1 MTTALP
7 RAHGGA
13 PVRASLRRHPEDFQ
27 VEEIP
32 AFVPDGQG
40 EHAFLWVQKTAANTE
55 WVARQLAAAA
65 GVAPA
70 AIGFAGLKDRHAITR
85 QAFSVHLPGRAGP
98 DWGALAIAGVEVLS
112 ATRHSRKL
120 KRGAHRGNRFRIR
133 LREVRG
139 DRAAFEARIAAL
151 RAHGAPNYFGEQRFG
166 HAGGNIAL
174 ARALFGGKRLA
185 RTQRGMALSAA
196 RSALF
201 NAVLA
206 ARVADGSWNR
216 ALDGEV
222 WMLRGTH
229 AVFGPEPLDDSLQ
242 RRLETLDIHPTG
254 PLWGA
259 GSLRCEGAV
268 RALETAVAGDSQG
281 LAQGLAQ
288 AGLSQERR
296 ALRLVVDQLQSAWD
310 GDDAVLSFSLE
321 AGSYATAVL
330 REACDWQAG
339 GTCDEAWE
347 ARDEYPSRLDP
358 AGL

>member
-1 MTTALP
+1 VTAALP

-13 PVRASLRRHPEDFQ
+13 PLRAMLRRHPADFE
-27 VEEIP
+27 VEELP

-40 EHAFLWVQKTAANTE
+40 EHAFLWVQKTGANTE

-98 DWGALAIAGVEVLS
+98 DWGALEIAGVEVLS

-133 LREVRG
+133 LREASG

-151 RAHGAPNYFGEQRFG
+151 RTFGAPNYFGEQRFG
-166 HAGGNIAL
+166 HGGGNLAL
-174 ARALFGGKRLA
+174 ARALFSGKRLA

-196 RSALF
+196 RSSLF

-206 ARVADGSWNR
+206 ARVADGSWDR
-216 ALDGEV
+216 ALEGEV

-229 AVFGPEPLDDSLQ
+229 AVFGPEPLDDAL
-242 RRLETLDIHPTG
+242 RGRLESLDIHPTG

-259 GSLRCEGAV
+259 GSLRSEGVV
-268 RALETAVAGDSQG
+268 RALEAAVAARSEG
-281 LAQGLAQ
+281 LAQGLEQ
-288 AGLSQERR
+288 AGLTHERR
-296 ALRLVVDQLQSAWD
+296 ALRLVVDDLQFAWE
-310 GDDAVLSFSLE
+310 GGDAVLAFSLE
-321 AGSYATAVL
+321 AGAYATAVL
-330 REACDWQAG
+330 REACEWEAG
-339 GTCDEAWE
+339 GATCDDACD
-347 ARDEYPSRLDP
+347 ARDQH
-358 AGL
+358 A